1 MVGIASQSEPRMG
14 ESLRSIVGG
23 HEKTLKAIQT
33 MKNEITETLRELV
46 EGVNHAIE
54 IGDWKVDGRCDPD
67 MVLTRAE
74 SILLNCG
81 YRKDE
86 LTGTEFYYEEA

>member
-1 MVGIASQSEPRMG
+1 
-14 ESLRSIVGG
+14 
-23 HEKTLKAIQT
+23 

-46 EGVNHAIE
+46 EGVNQAIE
-54 IGDWKVDGRCDPD
+54 NGDWKVDGRCDPD

-74 SILLNCG
+74 SILLKCG
-81 YRKDE
+81 YRKDG

>member
-1 MVGIASQSEPRMG
+1 VQFVIKSLVPVAESSEELERLPI
-14 ESLRSIVGG
+14 SKQI
-23 HEKTLKAIQT
+23 

-46 EGVNHAIE
+46 EGVNQAIE
-54 IGDWKVDGRCDPD
+54 NGDWKVDGRCDPD

-74 SILLNCG
+74 TILLNCG

-86 LTGTEFYYEEA
+86 LTGTKFYYEEV